1 MAGPASP
8 QSQRIVVGVD
18 GSHFSTAALDWA
30 VGQAHLVGARL
41 EAVMALPPPTQF
53 GLPTA
58 GPAEIGDET
67 RAILSTALTEMV
79 ADATKRMGAPVVVD
93 ELVVP
98 GAPARVLLDQAKG
111 ASLLVV
117 GTRGHGAFS
126 GMLLG
131 SVSQHCVQH
140 APCPVVVVP
149 EAPEGR

>member
-1 MAGPASP
+1 MAQPESP

-18 GSHFSTAALDWA
+18 GSHYSSAALAWA
-30 VGQAHLVGARL
+30 MVQAHLVGARL
-41 EAVMALPPPTQF
+41 QAVMALPPPTQF

-58 GPAEIGDET
+58 SPADVGEET
-67 RAILSTALTEMV
+67 RGILATAVTEMV
-79 ADATKRMGAPVVVD
+79 ADVTTRLGIQVEVD
-93 ELVVP
+93 ELVIQ
-98 GAPARVLLDQAKG
+98 GAPAKVLLDQAKG

-117 GTRGHGAFS
+117 GTRGHGAFG

-149 EAPEGR
+149 ETS